1 MVRIYKDN
9 DVKVV
14 TQGAYNTFYKP
25 LGYKIVLEQKN
36 QEEHNI
42 IKKDKEDV
50 KDIHTNKVVVE
61 EQSEIVTRRKKS
73 SFIKKNK
80 KED

>member
-1 MVRIYKDN
+1 MIRIYKDN

-25 LGYKIVLEQKN
+25 LGYNIVLEQKN

-61 EQSEIVTRRKKS
+61 DQSEIVTRRKKS

>member
-1 MVRIYKDN
+1 MIRIYKDN
-9 DVKVV
+9 NVKVV

-25 LGYKIVLEQKN
+25 LGYNIVLEQKN

-61 EQSEIVTRRKKS
+61 DQSEIVTRRKKS

>member
-1 MVRIYKDN
+1 MIRIYKDN

-25 LGYKIVLEQKN
+25 LGYNIVLEQKN